1 MYGVAGKK
9 FQRQYKNRISDYKT
23 WKEKSHAQE
32 WLIYPENMSQ
42 SLSIDEVALSSGE
55 LYTVITSKKAKGK
68 KGCLVAII
76 KETRAETKRKRN
88 HSRHGRFHET
98 HCQEM
103 LLQCQTDH

>member
-23 WKEKSHAQE
+23 WKQKSHAQE

-55 LYTVITSKKAKGK
+55 LYTVVTSKKAKGK
-68 KGCLVAII
+68 KRLPGCHYQ
-76 KETRAETKRKRN
+76 RN
-88 HSRHGRFHET
+88 PRRNRHRTFTENRP
-98 HCQEM
+98 
-103 LLQCQTDH
+103 

>member
-55 LYTVITSKKAKGK
+55 LYTVVTSKKRKVK
-68 KGCLVAII
+68 KAAWLPLSKKPAQ
-76 KETRAETKRKRN
+76 KP
-88 HSRHGRFHET
+88 S
-98 HCQEM
+98 
-103 LLQCQTDH
+103 

>member
-23 WKEKSHAQE
+23 WKEKSHALE

-55 LYTVITSKKAKGK
+55 LYTVVTSKKSEKVK
-68 KGCLVAII
+68 KAAWLPLSKKPAQ
-76 KETRAETKRKRN
+76 KP
-88 HSRHGRFHET
+88 S
-98 HCQEM
+98 
-103 LLQCQTDH
+103 